1 MAEQQ
6 TAETN
11 TEPRADRPAM
21 PPDYGLP
28 ADREGLLPWSYV
40 TERMER
46 SRNYWIC
53 TTRPDGRPHA
63 MPVWGV
69 WVNDTLYFGT
79 GPTSVNGRNL
89 ATNSAVVVHLE
100 NGDEAVIL
108 EGEAVPVVKPD
119 RAVFE
124 RMADA
129 YEKKY
134 GGFRPEYPEEAG
146 GTYTVRPRVAFGWRE
161 QDFGTSA
168 TRWRFDGTT

>member
-1 MAEQQ
+1 MVDQRTVQ
-6 TAETN
+6 TER
-11 TEPRADRPAM
+11 ELRADRPGM
-21 PPDYGLP
+21 PKDYGLP
-28 ADREGLLPWSYV
+28 ANREGLLPWSYA
-40 TERMER
+40 TERLER

-69 WVNDTLYFGT
+69 WVDDTLYFGT
-79 GPTSVNGRNL
+79 GPTSVKGRNL
-89 ATNSAVVVHLE
+89 TANPAVVVHLE
-100 NGDEAVIL
+100 SGDEAVIL

-119 RAVFE
+119 RAAFK

-146 GTYTVRPRVAFGWRE
+146 GTFTVRPRVAFGWLE
-161 QDFGTSA
+161 QDFVRST
-168 TRWRFDGTT
+168 TRWHFDR